1 MEYEGA
7 EAKLYP
13 VRIAGKRMLVKR
25 REPKGY
31 RIAELDNEIREGR
44 TRREA
49 RITIKL
55 RQLGANVPAIIA
67 IGRFSIWME
76 EIDGKLLAKLPRAK
90 RFYELAG
97 KQLALM
103 HSHDIIHGDFTPANI
118 MVFGKKVFVI
128 DFGLAEQNPD
138 PEGKAIDLL
147 LMKRSLPLEMYSA
160 FEKSYI
166 ASGGS
171 KSTLSALSKIELRG
185 RYQKRTLG

>member
-1 MEYEGA
+1 ME
-7 EAKLYP
+7 K
-13 VRIAGKRMLVKR
+13 
-25 REPKGY
+25 
-31 RIAELDNEIREGR
+31 
-44 TRREA
+44 
-49 RITIKL
+49 
-55 RQLGANVPAIIA
+55 
-67 IGRFSIWME
+67 
-76 EIDGKLLAKLPRAK
+76 IDGKLLAKLPRAK

-103 HSHDIIHGDFTPANI
+103 HSHDVIHGDFTPANI
-118 MVFGKKVFVI
+118 IVSGKKVFVI